1 MKTIIVSEID
11 YVANIKLHRPEVRN
25 AFNAEMI
32 KELTFA
38 FKSLQTRTDLR
49 AVTLQGEGKVF
60 CAGADLNWMSS
71 MVNFSY
77 DENIKDAKELYEL
90 FEAQRNLDLPIIGLI
105 HGAAYGGALGLIAN
119 CDYVIAEESTSFCF
133 SEVKLGISPA
143 VISSFVLEKTNSGAH
158 HYMISGTVFNEYQAK
173 ALGLVHEITHKD
185 QAHLNLQKQI
195 HNYKECGPVA
205 VRKTKKLIRDLKN
218 YKGENPS
225 ELTTKLIA
233 ELRTSDEGQ
242 EGLKSFLEKRTPAW
256 RK

>member
-11 YVANIKLHRPEVRN
+11 HVANIKLHRPEVRN

-38 FKSLQTRTDLR
+38 FKSLQARTDLR

-90 FEAQRNLDLPIIGLI
+90 FEAQRSLDLPIVGLI

-143 VISSFVLEKTNSGAH
+143 VISSFVLEKANSGAH

-173 ALGLVHEITHKD
+173 NLGLVHEIAHKD
-185 QAHLNLQKQI
+185 QAHLSLQKQI